1 MSQEQHRRAAPR
13 QVNVLVVTLSDT
25 RTAATD
31 SSGEALRAAL
41 AGAGHIVSG
50 PRIVREDSEA
60 QRRELQELVR
70 TPDIDVVVITG
81 GTGIAPRD
89 RAYDVLSELYTREL
103 PGFGELFRALSYAE
117 IGSAALL
124 SRASAG
130 VVGDTLVFSV
140 PGSHAAVQLAL
151 EKLILPEL
159 GHLVGELRRGSGPET
174 SSS

>member
-1 MSQEQHRRAAPR
+1 
-13 QVNVLVVTLSDT
+13 
-25 RTAATD
+25 
-31 SSGEALRAAL
+31 LRAAL

-50 PRIVREDSEA
+50 PRIVREDPEA
-60 QRRELQELVR
+60 LRRELQALVR
-70 TPDIDVVVITG
+70 TPNVDVVVITG

-89 RAYDVLSELYTREL
+89 RAYDVLSELYIREL

-140 PGSHAAVQLAL
+140 PGSRAAVELAL

-159 GHLVGELRRGSGPET
+159 GHLVGELRRGSEPE